1 LNAPSKEGD
10 EFICWT
16 GSNGE
21 TPQMT
26 VTIPKGST
34 GERSYYANYLYSG
47 REDSVKNDSLKEDR
61 IWANKDEL
69 HIYTLESG
77 AIVRIFTPDGIL
89 HKVQTLTTAG
99 ETKFQ
104 LPQGVYIVTL
114 NNGIGKK
121 VIIM

>member
-1 LNAPSKEGD
+1 LNAPSKQGD
-10 EFICWT
+10 EFIGWT
-16 GSNGE
+16 GSNGD

-47 REDSVKNDSLKEDR
+47 REDSVKNDSLNEDR

-69 HIYTLESG
+69 HIYTLKSG

-89 HKVQTLTTAG
+89 HKVQTLPTAG
-99 ETKFQ
+99 ETKIQ
-104 LPQGVYIVTL
+104 LPQGIYIVTL